1 MDEEWRVIEEFPNY
15 LISDHGQ
22 VMNKETGRFIKE
34 SITRSRIVKVG
45 LVGGDR
51 QYTRS
56 LTKLVAE
63 TFVSGRSDV
72 FNTPIQLDGDPRN
85 NYADNLVWRPRWF
98 AWKYTHQFTEHEPGS
113 ERGPI
118 IDVDSRVLYLDM
130 IEAAMK
136 NGLLIHDVWR
146 TIVIKQP
153 AFPTWQMFE
162 FAKK

>member
-1 MDEEWRVIEEFPNY
+1 MDEEWRTIEEFSNY
-15 LISDHGQ
+15 LVSDHGQ
-22 VMNKETGRFIKE
+22 VMNKDTGRIIRPSVTTKG
-34 SITRSRIVKVG
+34 TVKIG
-45 LVGGDR
+45 LIGGDQ

-56 LTKLVAE
+56 LAKIVAE
-63 TFVSGRSDV
+63 AFVSGRSDV
-72 FNTPIQLDGDPRN
+72 FNTPIQLDGNVRN

-98 AWKYTHQFTEHEPGS
+98 AWKYRHQFVEREPGS

-118 IDVDSRVLYLDM
+118 IDVSNGTLYLDM
-130 IEAAMK
+130 VEAAVK

-146 TIVIKQP
+146 SVVVKQP